1 MWLAKERLPPGSH
14 PSSQA
19 TRHNK
24 KVSIYEAAHK
34 AALCNQSAEAHG
46 RQERRMEIRNIKLL
60 AQDMGKFQIPDEK

>member
-1 MWLAKERLPPGSH
+1 MAGKGEAASRITSQLPSH
-14 PSSQA
+14 TAQ
-19 TRHNK
+19 K

-46 RQERRMEIRNIKLL
+46 RQEQHMEIRNIKLL